1 MACKDKRKVWVD
13 VKGHERRVLKCVN
26 KPKKSIPNKL
36 KVKLPGIEKRR
47 ARPPRQ
53 ARPPRSPPRSPPRG
67 RIHISPPRATPP
79 RFSATPPPEPSA
91 TPPPKRISPHRK
103 TPSKQLGVSLKR
115 LTPHK
120 KRVKP
125 TYDDEPLNDIRR
137 IREFKV
143 RPARKYASTWP
154 GYW

>member
-13 VKGHERRVLKCVN
+13 VKRHERRVLKCQN
-26 KPKKSIPNKL
+26 KPKKRTKAIPNKL
-36 KVKLPGIEKRR
+36 NVKLPGIEKKR

-53 ARPPRSPPRSPPRG
+53 ATPLRSPPRSPPRR
-67 RIHISPPRATPP
+67 RIHISPPRATPL
-79 RFSATPPPEPSA
+79 RFSA

-103 TPSKQLGVSLKR
+103 TPHKGVALER
-115 LTPHK
+115 LTFRKPHK

-143 RPARKYASTWP
+143 RPARTST
-154 GYW
+154 

>member
-1 MACKDKRKVWVD
+1 MACKDKQKVWVD
-13 VKGHERRVLKCVN
+13 VKGHKRRVLKCQN
-26 KPKKSIPNKL
+26 KPKKAIPNKL

-53 ARPPRSPPRSPPRG
+53 ATPSRSPPHRRM
-67 RIHISPPRATPP
+67 HISPPRATPL
-79 RFSATPPPEPSA
+79 RFSA

-103 TPSKQLGVSLKR
+103 TPHKGVALER
-115 LTPHK
+115 LTLHK

-125 TYDDEPLNDIRR
+125 TYDDKPLNDIRR

-143 RPARKYASTWP
+143 RPAST
-154 GYW
+154 

>member
-13 VKGHERRVLKCVN
+13 VKRHERRVLKCQN
-26 KPKKSIPNKL
+26 KPKKRTKAIPNKL
-36 KVKLPGIEKRR
+36 KVKLPGIEKKR

-53 ARPPRSPPRSPPRG
+53 ANPLRSPPRSPPRR
-67 RIHISPPRATPP
+67 RIHISPPRATTL
-79 RFSATPPPEPSA
+79 RFSA

-103 TPSKQLGVSLKR
+103 TPRKGVALER
-115 LTPHK
+115 LTLHK

-143 RPARKYASTWP
+143 RPARTST
-154 GYW
+154 

>member
-26 KPKKSIPNKL
+26 KTKKANKL

-47 ARPPRQ
+47 ARQ
-53 ARPPRSPPRSPPRG
+53 
-67 RIHISPPRATPP
+67 ATPP
-79 RFSATPPPEPSA
+79 RS
-91 TPPPKRISPHRK
+91 KRISPHRK
-103 TPSKQLGVSLKR
+103 TPRKELGVALER

-125 TYDDEPLNDIRR
+125 TYDDEPLNDIKR
-137 IREFKV
+137 IRE
-143 RPARKYASTWP
+143 
-154 GYW
+154 